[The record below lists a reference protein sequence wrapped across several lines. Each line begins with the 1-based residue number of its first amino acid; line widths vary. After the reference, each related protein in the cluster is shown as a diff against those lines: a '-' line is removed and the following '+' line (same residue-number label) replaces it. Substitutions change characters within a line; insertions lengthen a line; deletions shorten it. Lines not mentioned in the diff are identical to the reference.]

1 MDFSIH
7 SINDYHIHFTNE
19 ALNQVADSIEKLTPE
34 EMHFR
39 LHATSNSIAWDAWH
53 IFRTVD
59 NLIHF
64 LFERDAP
71 VWIQQDLWE
80 KWNLPRVDQGTEMTP
95 AEAYAMQ
102 FPPGEQ
108 LAQYGRDG
116 LTAVIPRIEKMTED
130 YLQVEQHVFPWGNQ
144 TRLFVMGKVVTHSS
158 KHLGYAAAAIGSLGR
173 EAPSF

>member
-64 LFERDAP
+64 LFESDAP

-80 KWNLPRVDQGTEMTP
+80 
-95 AEAYAMQ
+95 
-102 FPPGEQ
+102 
-108 LAQYGRDG
+108 
-116 LTAVIPRIEKMTED
+116 
-130 YLQVEQHVFPWGNQ
+130 
-144 TRLFVMGKVVTHSS
+144 
-158 KHLGYAAAAIGSLGR
+158 
-173 EAPSF
+173 